1 MVSRQQIHDLIV
13 TELPV
18 ALFVVDA
25 EFTIIEFNP
34 AAEEITGWKREEVL
48 GRRCN
53 AVFSSSLCA
62 HHCPLEESRKTGEAC
77 QGREAFIGIRGGEEL
92 PIIFSSRIILDEL
105 GQMICGIE
113 VFRDATDVV
122 QLAAHR
128 HNLISLFTHDLKA
141 PVAISGGF
149 VNRLLMG
156 KAGELNEKQQQYLEI
171 IAREIHRQEEY
182 ILAFLDIARIESGQI
197 ELQLEEVDLV
207 PLLTEIA
214 AGFEIQAAEKNI
226 RLELEL
232 PPALQGKRIDH
243 LQIGRVFSNLLDNAI
258 KYSSREGVVRIVG
271 QQKEDQLLIR
281 IQDQGTGISIQDQ
294 AHVFDHFF
302 RIDDQRRTT
311 QGSGLGLAAV
321 KAIVKAHNGRVW
333 LRSEPENGSTFY
345 ISLPRQ

>member
-1 MVSRQQIHDLIV
+1 MLSQQQIHDLII

-25 EFTIIEFNP
+25 DYIIIEFNP
-34 AAEEITGWKREEVL
+34 AAEEITGRKREDVL
-48 GRRCN
+48 GRRCE
-53 AVFSSSLCA
+53 AVFSSSLCE
-62 HHCPLEESRKTGEAC
+62 HHCPLQESVKTGEPC

-92 PIIFSSRIILDEL
+92 PIIFSSRAILDKS
-105 GQMICGIE
+105 GKMICGIE

-149 VNRLLMG
+149 VGRLLQG

-171 IAREIHRQEEY
+171 ISREIHRQEQY
-182 ILAFLDIARIESGQI
+182 IHAFLDIARIESGQI
-197 ELQLEEVDLV
+197 ELQLEACDLV

-214 AGFEIQAAEKNI
+214 AGFEIQAAEKKI
-226 RLELEL
+226 SLQLEM
-232 PPALQGKRIDH
+232 PPALRGKRIDR

-258 KYSSREGVVRIVG
+258 KYSQENNIVRLVALE
-271 QQKEDQLLIR
+271 KPDQLLVQ
-281 IQDQGTGISIQDQ
+281 IQDQGVGISIQDQ

-302 RIDDQRRTT
+302 RIDDKRRAI

-321 KAIVKAHNGRVW
+321 KAIVKAHSGRVW
-333 LRSEPENGSTFY
+333 LRSTPGEGSTFF
-345 ISLPRQ
+345 ISLPR